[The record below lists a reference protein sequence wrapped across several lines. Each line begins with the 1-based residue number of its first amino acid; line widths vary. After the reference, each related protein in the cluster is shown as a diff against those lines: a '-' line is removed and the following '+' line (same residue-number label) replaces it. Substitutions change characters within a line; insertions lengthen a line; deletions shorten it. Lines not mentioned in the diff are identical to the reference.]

1 MLKFEFSTMY
11 TFDHDLFLTLNFD
24 GGDLLDR
31 AMLWIS
37 GTPMWIPLYLL
48 IFWLIQRQYGWRAL
62 AIFILLLV
70 ATMGLADVVAGIF
83 KHSGPLGELLPQL
96 EPRWRPMFTPELEG
110 LAISPDSLRVLR
122 DGALIENPLVH
133 VPQEALGGRFGTVS
147 AHASTTCALC
157 LLAVCTIRKRWFT
170 ILMIA
175 CTVLIC
181 YSRIYLAKHYP
192 MDIAWGALLGLLLGW
207 LGVLLFRAYTKRQS
221 RSLNR

>member
-1 MLKFEFSTMY
+1 MY
-11 TFDHDLFLTLNFD
+11 TFDHNLFLALNFD
-24 GGDLLDR
+24 GGDLLDQV
-31 AMLWIS
+31 MLWIS

-48 IFWLIQRQYGWRAL
+48 IFYLIQRQYGWRAL
-62 AIFILLLV
+62 AFFILLL
-70 ATMGLADVVAGIF
+70 AASMGLADLVAGIF
-83 KHSGPLGELLPQL
+83 KHSGPLGDLLPQL

-170 ILMIA
+170 ILMIV
-175 CTVLIC
+175 CTLLIC
-181 YSRIYLAKHYP
+181 YSRIYLAKHFP
-192 MDIAWGALLGLLLGW
+192 MDLFWGALLGILLGW
-207 LGVLLFRAYTKRQS
+207 IGYLLFFRYFCRAQKRVQ
-221 RSLNR
+221 